1 MHLFNDERFVKN
13 RQKQQ
18 KYDDCMRIWLGNEE
32 KEEKRL
38 RKSDDDDRRRKKQRQ
53 EIEKD

>member
-1 MHLFNDERFVKN
+1 MVNDEDKFAEN
-13 RQKQQ
+13 SEKQQ

-38 RKSDDDDRRRKKQRQ
+38 RKSDDDDDGKNSDKK
-53 EIEKD
+53 

>member
-1 MHLFNDERFVKN
+1 MVNDEDKFAEN
-13 RQKQQ
+13 SEKQQ

-38 RKSDDDDRRRKKQRQ
+38 RKSDDDGKNSDKKERV
-53 EIEKD
+53 KRLK